1 VLATLL
7 LAAAIFTPAPG
18 WHTGVGRVHACS
30 GERASCRYV
39 NSWAATVRWRDCPEC
54 LPHRTVA
61 RLTPDGIA
69 LQLQL
74 SRERDPPNWMRPLA
88 WPPRI
93 HSVSAPF
100 EGLPQRIGVYQK
112 IGFVHGYTVSLFAFF
127 GRPQPTPRQLS
138 RARAELATVKF
149 PPR

>member
-1 VLATLL
+1 
-7 LAAAIFTPAPG
+7 
-18 WHTGVGRVHACS
+18 
-30 GERASCRYV
+30 V
-39 NSWAATVRWRDCPEC
+39 NSWAATVQWRDCPDC

-61 RLTPDGIA
+61 RLRPDGIA

-74 SRERDPPNWMRPLA
+74 SVERAPPTWMRPLA

-93 HSVSAPF
+93 RGVSAPF
-100 EGLPQRIGVYQK
+100 EGLPPRIGVYQK
-112 IGFVHGYTVSLFAFF
+112 IGFVRGHTVSLFAFF
-127 GRPQPTPRQLS
+127 GRPHPTPRQLA